1 MIIQCPEC
9 GHQVSSKAPV
19 CPNCGVEI
27 AGKIKQ
33 CQQCGKIYLADE
45 QQCPFCQGREEKEE
59 RRKAGAE
66 SREERGEKKDDRGKK
81 PEKKKG
87 GFSCT
92 VLTIAFLI
100 ALIGFGTLWYFY
112 NDAQSGKEQDD
123 YVYAVQSSDPEILK
137 SYLLRYPDAPE
148 AHRDTIEAHLM
159 KIQRVSEDWNNAV
172 LSNSRSALKR
182 YLDENPES
190 PHRQEALNK
199 IDSLDWLAAQKSNDE
214 QKVKEYVEQHPDGR
228 YIDEASI
235 LLSEIMRTKVQ
246 PDEKTMI
253 TSLFRQFFLSINTRD
268 EERLTATV
276 GLVINNFLGKEN
288 ATSNDVLSFLHKIYK
303 DDVTNMVWSIN
314 NETYKIEKTEVA
326 EGEYEYDVVFHA
338 KQSIEYSDNS
348 VSTFNYRVISKVSN
362 DGKISEFNLMKSN
375 KNTEE

>member
-45 QQCPFCQGREEKEE
+45 QQCPFCQGREKKEE

-66 SREERGEKKDDRGKK
+66 SKEERGEKKEERGKK

-100 ALIGFGTLWYFY
+100 ALVGFGTLWYFY

-159 KIQRVSEDWNNAV
+159 KIQKVSEEWNNAV

>member
-59 RRKAGAE
+59 RRKVGAE
-66 SREERGEKKDDRGKK
+66 SREERGEKKEERGKK

-100 ALIGFGTLWYFY
+100 ALVGFGTLWYFY

-159 KIQRVSEDWNNAV
+159 KIQKVSEEWNNAV

-338 KQSIEYSDNS
+338 KQSIEYRDNS
-348 VSTFNYRVISKVSN
+348 VSTFNYRVISIVSN

>member
-59 RRKAGAE
+59 KRKVGAE
-66 SREERGEKKDDRGKK
+66 SRGERGEKKEDRGKK

-100 ALIGFGTLWYFY
+100 ALVGFGTLWYFY

-159 KIQRVSEDWNNAV
+159 KIQKVSEDWNNAV